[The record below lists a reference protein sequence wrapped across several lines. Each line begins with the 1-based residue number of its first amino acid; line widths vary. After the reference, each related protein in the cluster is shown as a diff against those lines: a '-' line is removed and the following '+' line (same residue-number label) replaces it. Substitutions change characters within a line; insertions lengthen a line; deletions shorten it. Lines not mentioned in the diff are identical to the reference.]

1 MWGNM
6 ASSPGDK
13 SPGYHWTPL
22 TGLNNLDA
30 KTKPDNAEFDFEIDL
45 SPEMT

>member
-1 MWGNM
+1 M

-13 SPGYHWTPL
+13 SPGYHRTPL

-30 KTKPDNAEFDFEIDL
+30 KTKPDNAGIMHNV
-45 SPEMT
+45 SII